1 MPNPKYTLSDI
12 MRHIREI
19 MRCLVVLEE
28 RIKELEQT
36 PSEEE

>member
-19 MRCLVVLEE
+19 MRCLVVLEA
-28 RIKELEQT
+28 RIKELET
-36 PSEEE
+36 PTEEE